1 VREATKKDFTSC
13 NALIYDEDGQL
24 LATVKILAYDRD
36 ENSIEIESEPILDM
50 VKKCDLIIL
59 TDPLPYAYKGT
70 IHKPIPSKADSS
82 KLIRLYQENR
92 KENRSEARYKI
103 NLSTSADS
111 LIFTGEA
118 YHLHTPLD
126 VQVIDISK
134 SGLRLR
140 SKLNAFADGNS
151 FHIQL
156 TVGGSDTRMLVEV
169 INSTDFAPY
178 YSEYGCLF
186 VGKDNELHG

>member
-1 VREATKKDFTSC
+1 VREAIKKDFTSC

-24 LATVKILAYDRD
+24 LATVKILAYDRI
-36 ENSIEIESEPILDM
+36 ENSIEIQGEPILDM

-70 IHKPIPSKADSS
+70 IHKPVLNKADSC

-92 KENRSEARYKI
+92 KENRSEARYRI
-103 NLSTSADS
+103 NLTTNADS
-111 LIFTGEA
+111 LIFKGEA

-134 SGLRLR
+134 SGLRIR
-140 SKLNAFADGNS
+140 SKLYAFADGNS
-151 FHIQL
+151 FHVQL
-156 TVGGSDTRMLVEV
+156 QIGGSDTRMLVEI
-169 INSTDFAPY
+169 INTTDFAPY
-178 YSEYGCLF
+178 YSEYGCRF
-186 VGKDNELHG
+186 VGKDNKLHG